1 MPISSESIPT
11 FNLWTEPWITLE
23 RPDGGIEREGI
34 EQTLLRAHEFAFIY
48 EPSPLIVVGIH
59 RLLTAILQ
67 DALDPRR
74 DQHLLDLW
82 KAGQFPAQAVREFGG
97 QYAECFDLFS
107 PDAPFLQS
115 ADLPLQPDKRDKIKS
130 VAYLTPEMPAGTG
143 VTHYRHGTQEAHFFC
158 PSCAAGGL
166 VAMPAFATSGGAGI
180 KPSINGVPPIYV
192 LPGGRSL
199 FESLF
204 SSLLL
209 PEYQPEVASPEQNA
223 AWWARQPIVERRH
236 EVHKVG
242 YLHSL
247 TFPAR
252 RVRLHPAQAHAP
264 CTRCGHVAE
273 WGART
278 MVFQMGESRPKD
290 APFWFDP
297 FAAYRLPSG
306 KSKKAL
312 PTPIRPVAGRA
323 TWREFAGL
331 FLHRPESAKNQ
342 TLRPRVIDQMID
354 LDIGADLETWP
365 FRCIGMRTDMKAK
378 IFEWVDADLGV
389 PPALLDDPKG
399 GMMVDQA
406 IQFATVCERIITGVF
421 RRVFSDQSQKR
432 ERHQRLKLR
441 MRGDYW
447 AALAD
452 PFRQF
457 VLAAADPD
465 RRDTEERYW
474 LDTVVRRAQAA
485 FEDAAAAVGDDAA
498 SLRQRV
504 QGQSQCDK
512 LLFSKRKE
520 YMPDESK

>member
-1 MPISSESIPT
+1 MPRSSESIPT

-23 RPDGGIEREGI
+23 RPDGGIERQGI

-48 EPSPLIVVGIH
+48 EPSPLVVVGIH

-67 DALDPRR
+67 DAIAPRR
-74 DQHLLDLW
+74 PPDLKKLW
-82 KAGQFPAQAVREFGG
+82 QAGQFPAEVVREFGG
-97 QYAECFDLFS
+97 QYAGRFDLFS
-107 PDAPFLQS
+107 PDVPFLQS
-115 ADLPLQPDKRDKIKS
+115 ADLPLQPGKRDKTKS
-130 VAYLTPEMPAGTG
+130 VVYLTPEMPAGTG
-143 VTHYRHGTQEAHFFC
+143 VTHYRHGAQDAHFFC
-158 PSCAAGGL
+158 PACVAGGL

-199 FESLF
+199 FESLC

-209 PEYQPEVASPEQNA
+209 PRYQPRVASLEDDA
-223 AWWARQPIVERRH
+223 AWWVRQPIVERRH

-252 RVRLHPAQAHAP
+252 RVRLHPEQAHAP
-264 CTRCGHVAE
+264 CTRCGQAAE
-273 WGART
+273 WGVRT

-331 FLHRPESAKNQ
+331 FLHRPESAKNR
-342 TLRPRVIDQMID
+342 TLRPRVIDQMVD

-378 IFEWVDADLGV
+378 IFEWVDADMGV

-406 IQFATVCERIITGVF
+406 IQFATACERIITGVF
-421 RRVFSDQSQKR
+421 RRVFSDRSQKR

-457 VLAAADPD
+457 VLAVANPD
-465 RRDTEERYW
+465 RRGAEERCW

-485 FEDAAAAVGDDAA
+485 FENAAAAVGDDAA

-504 QGQSQCDK
+504 QGQSRCDK

>member
-1 MPISSESIPT
+1 LEHL
-11 FNLWTEPWITLE
+11 NGGTECQ
-23 RPDGGIEREGI
+23 GI

-48 EPSPLIVVGIH
+48 EPSPLVVVGVH

-67 DALDPRR
+67 ETIAPRR
-74 DQHLLDLW
+74 PPDLEKLW
-82 KAGQFPAQAVREFGG
+82 QAGQFLAEVVREFGG
-97 QYAECFDLFS
+97 QYAGRFDLFS
-107 PDAPFLQS
+107 PDAPFMQS
-115 ADLPLQPDKRDKIKS
+115 ADLPLQPDKRDKAKS
-130 VAYLTPEMPAGTG
+130 VVYLTPEMPAGTG
-143 VTHYRHGTQEAHFFC
+143 VTHYRHGTQDVHFFC
-158 PSCAAGGL
+158 PACVAGGL

-209 PEYQPEVASPEQNA
+209 PEYQPEVASPEQDA

-236 EVHKVG
+236 EVRKVG
-242 YLHSL
+242 YRHSL

-252 RVRLHPAQAHAP
+252 RVRLHPEQAHTP
-264 CTRCGHVAE
+264 CTRCGQAAE
-273 WGART
+273 WGVRT

-331 FLHRPESAKNQ
+331 FLHRPESAKNR
-342 TLRPRVIDQMID
+342 TLRPRVIDQMVD
-354 LDIGADLETWP
+354 FDIGADLETWP

-421 RRVFSDQSQKR
+421 RRVFGGQSQKG

-457 VLAAADPD
+457 VLAVADPD
-465 RRDTEERYW
+465 QRGAEEHRW

-485 FEDAAAAVGDDAA
+485 FESAAAAVGDDAA

-520 YMPDESK
+520 YLPDESE